1 MGIDVERIKEYNRKY
16 KESQSKVMSLQA
28 ELDMNNK
35 EIDRLCKELSIEL
48 GIEITRENVE
58 SIYVEKVKE
67 INSSLELGESILNR
81 IENEEKGLKESSVL
95 EGELKL
101 QASQSNANRNTG
113 MMGNS
118 NMTPMN
124 NMQNFGNGM
133 GQMGQMGQMSQV
145 GQVQQN
151 NDGFDSI
158 GGMPQMEIKADENA
172 SAMSGNGIKN
182 PFISQAMGS
191 PVIPQMF
198 SRNGGDIPSLSE
210 SDFDSI

>member
-101 QASQSNANRNTG
+101 QTSQNNANRNTG

-124 NMQNFGNGM
+124 NMQNFGNSM
-133 GQMGQMGQMSQV
+133 GQV